1 MSNKLKAFRKT
12 MGFFAIALILAT
24 LFVYATLWIPLEY
37 IVYALIS
44 GMFTYG
50 FWLMYTVNL
59 EQLNREDER
68 NKQ

>member
-1 MSNKLKAFRKT
+1 MSNKMKALSKT
-12 MGFFAIALILAT
+12 LGFFAIASIAAT
-24 LFVYATLWIPLEY
+24 AFVYATLWIPLEY

-44 GMFTYG
+44 GMFSYG

-59 EQLNREDER
+59 ERLDREDER